1 MARTFPTVGQSPI
14 DAYSEAIDRPLVYV
28 EATAIVTG
36 KQAIRANTYYSATSG
51 DFTANYFN
59 STYTGVGTGSV
70 RALTGQVDM
79 SATQTTQSG
88 AQQLVG
94 VHGRAKVSGTSYSSA
109 AVVAGVMAQ
118 LLAGGTWTAI
128 NKAYC
133 LWVDN
138 QLATNPTAGTVA
150 MIGIRQNNGVGTDVV
165 DHVFDVYGAEIK
177 QLFNF
182 DGCISGGF
190 ITSSATAGTMT
201 FTAKCFV
208 DGVAAYM
215 HLYNA

>member
-1 MARTFPTVGQSPI
+1 MARTFPTAGQSPI

-28 EATAIVTG
+28 EATAAVTG
-36 KQAIRANTYYSATSG
+36 KQAVRANTYYSATSG

-79 SATQTTQSG
+79 SATQTTQTG
-88 AQQLVG
+88 EQQLIG
-94 VHGRAKVSGTSYSSA
+94 VHGRAKISGTVSSSA

-118 LLAGGTWTAI
+118 LLAGGTWTAV

-150 MIGIRQNNGVGTDVV
+150 MVGIRQNNGVSTAIV
-165 DHVFDVYGAEIK
+165 DYIFDIYGANVTQFI
-177 QLFNF
+177 NF
-182 DGCISGGF
+182 DGCVSGGF
-190 ITSSATAGTMT
+190 VASSASAGTMT
-201 FTAKCFV
+201 YTVKCV
-208 DGVAAYM
+208 VGGTAAYL
-215 HLYNA
+215 HLYNS